1 MNDTIRDIPLD
12 QILTNE
18 GQPRKAFY
26 QDSLEELAA
35 SIKER
40 GVLEP
45 IVVRPFKGPD
55 GSDKFQIVM
64 GERRFRASKLAG
76 KVAIPAVIREMSDED
91 AQADALLENFQRED
105 LNPIEKARAIQGL
118 LTFMSWEKC
127 GKTLGVSETT
137 LRRSLELLELPAF
150 VQSELTLRNAA
161 PGQILLSEGHARALS
176 ALAHDPATQKRMLDK
191 IKAEKLNLVDSEKIM
206 EAINKYPDKKE
217 AFLRVPLHVSEQ
229 LLKALGAR
237 AEKAKPYRPQTAEQH
252 MKAIDKVGTQL
263 GELLD
268 ERVVEYLSNVQMNQM
283 LATCAELQREL
294 DEFNRKVRLSSK
306 EQRIRASKRVY
317 IHCPLCGR
325 VELIGSLRCS
335 VCWTI
340 LRRCYDCNNYDRAFR
355 RKCVRLQCIADVRGR
370 GGESERVFEVVQ
382 VPGLQAQVRGAGR
395 QDAEFSF
402 QSRLTLPEE
411 AGEEI
416 NIRPGLLADDVLDN
430 ASGCLALLRALQ
442 LGRGQYPVHSPQ
454 HTCPAFVRR
463 ACSRPPLSNI

>member
-1 MNDTIRDIPLD
+1 MNDTIQNIPLD

-55 GSDKFQIVM
+55 SSDKFQIVM

-76 KVAIPAVIREMSDED
+76 KTAIPAVIRHMSDED

-137 LRRSLELLELPAF
+137 LRRSLELLELPGF
-150 VQSELTLRNAA
+150 VQQELTLRAAA
-161 PGQILLSEGHARALS
+161 PGQILLSEGHARALA
-176 ALAHDPATQKRMLDK
+176 ALAHDPSSQKRMVDK
-191 IKAEKLNLVDSEKIM
+191 IKAEKLNLADSEEIM
-206 EAINKYPDKKE
+206 AAINKYPEKKE
-217 AFLRVPLHVSEQ
+217 AFLRVPLAVTEQ

-237 AEKAKPYRPQTAEQH
+237 AEKAKPYRPQTTEQH

-268 ERVVEYLSNVQMNQM
+268 ERVVEYLSAVQMNQM

-294 DEFNRKVRLSSK
+294 DEFNRKVRLALKSK
-306 EQRIRASKRVY
+306 EYGFQETY

-325 VELIGSLRCS
+325 VELVGSMRCS

-340 LRRCYDCNNYDRAFR
+340 LRRCYDCGNYDRTHE
-355 RKCVRLQCIADVRGR
+355 KCGVTSAQIYVAEAENPKEYSKSYKCPDYKPKYEA
-370 GGESERVFEVVQ
+370 
-382 VPGLQAQVRGAGR
+382 QAVKNMKMA
-395 QDAEFSF
+395 A
-402 QSRLTLPEE
+402 
-411 AGEEI
+411 
-416 NIRPGLLADDVLDN
+416 
-430 ASGCLALLRALQ
+430 
-442 LGRGQYPVHSPQ
+442 
-454 HTCPAFVRR
+454 
-463 ACSRPPLSNI
+463 